1 MAHHQPGAE
10 PAGGRVSGPD
20 LASLLPELTAIARK
34 ASDAVMRIYRGGH
47 TVMRKADASPVTEAD
62 HASEAIILDGLRRLT
77 PGIPIISEEEVA
89 KHGTRFDFA
98 RPPRQYWLVDPV
110 DGTKEFVAKRGEFT
124 INIGLVQDGAPALG
138 VLHAPVSG
146 ATYVA
151 TGSGSATVR
160 HGDAPAAPIHV
171 RPPPSSGIIVLASR
185 SHGDK
190 EGVSAFLEDYTV
202 AERRL
207 MGSAIK
213 FALIAE
219 GTGDLYP
226 RLGPTME
233 WDTCA
238 GQAILEAAGGSV
250 ATLSGKP
257 LRYGKKDF
265 LNPDFV
271 ARGGTS

>member
-1 MAHHQPGAE
+1 VSASD
-10 PAGGRVSGPD
+10 PAV
-20 LASLLPELTAIARK
+20 LLPEIVALARA
-34 ASDAVMRIYRGGH
+34 ASEVVMRIYKGEHSVR
-47 TVMRKADASPVTEAD
+47 RKADASPVTEAD
-62 HASEAIILDGLRRLT
+62 HASEAIILAGLRRLT
-77 PGIPIISEEEVA
+77 PGVPVISEEEVSHKGA
-89 KHGTRFDFA
+89 DFDHA
-98 RPPRQYWLVDPV
+98 HPPQRYWLVDPV
-110 DGTKEFVAKRGEFT
+110 DGTKEFVARRSEFT
-124 INIGLVQDGAPALG
+124 INIGLVEDGRPVLG

-146 ATYVA
+146 ATYA
-151 TGSGSATVR
+151 AAGPGTAMVR
-160 HGDAPAAPIHV
+160 RGDAPAQPIRV
-171 RPPPSSGIIVLASR
+171 RRPPAGLVVLASR

-190 EGVSAFLEDYTV
+190 PGVSALLEEYKV

-257 LRYGKKDF
+257 LRYGKREF
-265 LNPDFV
+265 LNPDFI
-271 ARGGTS
+271 ARGGQNGP